1 MKCSAV
7 HPEVCLKKI
16 SKQTLIV
23 VINNNNHE
31 QWRIQCKRLGGYSQI
46 GWRQKGLHLLKYQRL
61 SATIVVCHT

>member
-31 QWRIQCKRLGGYSQI
+31 QWRIQCKRLGGTV
-46 GWRQKGLHLLKYQRL
+46 K
-61 SATIVVCHT
+61 